1 MVAWNRRD
9 LKDRAKV
16 VLRQTYWAVVLVAF
30 ILVLVSSAGNNPGYQ
45 NDREISNPRLN
56 RIMRYFENASTFYSK
71 LINTYFFDPLRSI
84 SIGLASLIG
93 LLIRILIFYPI
104 EIGCYAYFRTASDQ
118 PHKNLDC
125 LGMGFRRENY
135 VNIVVTLFK
144 RDLYTFLWFLAL
156 IVPGIIKVFA
166 YRQVVFILSENP
178 TMDSN
183 EVLRLSTNMMV
194 GQKFDTFVLDLSF
207 AGWYILSVLAAG
219 IPMIFFTSPYVY
231 LTRAQLYLRLRDGVS
246 LPEEMPVF
254 KDPNIIEEH

>member
-1 MVAWNRRD
+1 
-9 LKDRAKV
+9 
-16 VLRQTYWAVVLVAF
+16 
-30 ILVLVSSAGNNPGYQ
+30 
-45 NDREISNPRLN
+45 
-56 RIMRYFENASTFYSK
+56 
-71 LINTYFFDPLRSI
+71 
-84 SIGLASLIG
+84 
-93 LLIRILIFYPI
+93 
-104 EIGCYAYFRTASDQ
+104 
-118 PHKNLDC
+118 
-125 LGMGFRRENY
+125 MGFRRENY

-144 RDLYTFLWFLAL
+144 RDLYTFLWFLVL

-183 EVLRLSTNMMV
+183 EVLRLSTSMMA